1 MVSILG
7 EVGFLKEKEGEVFG
21 SNSEDGEGYLFY
33 FQVLQYVEYIKEEV
47 EFLGD
52 SQVLVRI

>member
-1 MVSILG
+1 MWGGMVKNFRIVVVRKGKRWYIVMVSILG

-33 FQVLQYVEYIKEEV
+33 F
-47 EFLGD
+47 
-52 SQVLVRI
+52 